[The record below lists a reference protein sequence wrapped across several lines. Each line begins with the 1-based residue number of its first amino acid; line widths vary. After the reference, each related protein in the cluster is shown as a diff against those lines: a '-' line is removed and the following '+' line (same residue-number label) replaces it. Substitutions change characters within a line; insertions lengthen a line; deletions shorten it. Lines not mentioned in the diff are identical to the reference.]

1 MIPAVRC
8 KTPAVIDCEMEKAAL
23 HDEDSEWMVRDN
35 IMLTVGIHIGQFAI
49 RISQSYRRP
58 GDSCTRFNAVEWPS
72 HAHTHW
78 YACYGGALPNAY
90 DPSSG
95 KIGYEALD
103 EVGLARVSRFDSDFF
118 QRILDDG
125 HSHEEACHLWDR
137 FQQSLRRCPAL
148 RVREPATVALVLDG
162 IEVSAPTSKWRP
174 WHRSED
180 RTSDLV
186 ERLQALGRRAGLVR
200 FEIVPDRMAV
210 ERYVSAQEGMQRGD
224 LLAVVGA
231 SYTRVWEIVDPVG
244 GALKPV
250 CNTVG
255 IQHLLAQLGK
265 GEGSKEDMLRKLLE
279 ELQEPGRRLTDW
291 RSLGRWQEE
300 RLFPYVAKAIGQLPH
315 PTRPAPSRRLRV
327 GGEGASLLHG
337 FTAPSGGVQVDS
349 WQFGHL
355 YLPADG
361 AAAAVCEPDTATNL
375 KE

>member
-1 MIPAVRC
+1 
-8 KTPAVIDCEMEKAAL
+8 
-23 HDEDSEWMVRDN
+23 
-35 IMLTVGIHIGQFAI
+35 MLTVGIHIGHFAI

-58 GDSCTRFNAVEWPS
+58 GDSHIRFNAVGWPS

-118 QRILDDG
+118 QSILGDG
-125 HSHEEACHLWDR
+125 PSHEEACRIWDR
-137 FQQSLRRCPAL
+137 FQQSVRWCPAL
-148 RVREPATVALVLDG
+148 RVKEPAVVALALDS
-162 IEVSAPTSKWRP
+162 IEVSAPASKWRP
-174 WHRSED
+174 WHRPED

-186 ERLQALGRRAGLVR
+186 ERLQALGQRAGLVR

-231 SYTRVWEIVDPVG
+231 SHTTVWEIVDPVG
-244 GALKPV
+244 GGLEQVCKPA
-250 CNTVG
+250 G
-255 IQHLLAQLGK
+255 IQHLLKQLG
-265 GEGSKEDMLRKLLE
+265 GTEGSKEDVLRRLLE
-279 ELQEPGRRLTDW
+279 ELQEPGRWRTDW
-291 RSLGRWQEE
+291 PSLGKWQEKQ
-300 RLFPYVAKAIGQLPH
+300 LFREVADAIGKLRRGTQ
-315 PTRPAPSRRLRV
+315 PAPPRRLRV
-327 GGEGASLLHG
+327 GGEGAALLHG
-337 FTAPSGGVQVDS
+337 FTVPSGGVQVES
-349 WQFGHL
+349 WQLDHL

-361 AAAAVCEPDTATNL
+361 AAAAVCKPDTATNL